1 MVCRKSC
8 EIGYEEEIEEQ
19 FNAVGFGSLR
29 EDERVVICAYKR
41 GFNPWCGL
49 VKTLE
54 MLLFIAT
61 GMLVPK
67 FEVY

>member
-1 MVCRKSC
+1 MVSC
-8 EIGYEEEIEEQ
+8 ESCKIGYEEEIEEQ

-41 GFNPWCGL
+41 RFDPWCGL

-54 MLLFIAT
+54 MPLLVAIGT
-61 GMLVPK
+61 LVPK